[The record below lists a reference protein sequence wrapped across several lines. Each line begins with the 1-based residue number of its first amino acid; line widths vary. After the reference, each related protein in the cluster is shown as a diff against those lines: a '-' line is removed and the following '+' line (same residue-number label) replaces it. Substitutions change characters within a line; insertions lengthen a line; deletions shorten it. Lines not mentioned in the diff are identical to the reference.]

1 MEVSRIRALRGPNL
15 WSRHTSIEAI
25 VTCTPDECALPTDS
39 AFEKELRRIFP
50 ALGHLEGPHP
60 GLPASMAKAL
70 EKITLDLQA
79 HAGCPVTF
87 SRTTPTEEPG
97 VYQVVVQYTEEAVG
111 RLAIAWAEKLCLAA
125 QNQEAFDLNQA
136 LAELHDLDEA
146 VRLGPSTGAIVDAA
160 IVRGIP
166 FRRLTEGSMVQ
177 FGWGSQQRRI
187 QAAETDS
194 TSAIA
199 EAIAQ
204 DKDLTKSL
212 LLAVG
217 VPVPLGRPA
226 KDLEDGWAIAQKIG
240 LPVVL
245 KPLDGNQGK
254 GVTVN
259 VVEREVFDR
268 AYATAA
274 YYGEVLVE
282 KFLPGSDYRLLV
294 VGDKL
299 VAAARRE
306 PPLVVGDG
314 VLSVRELVAE
324 VNTDPRRGE
333 GHSTSLSKIKF
344 DDIAIGCLK
353 SQDLDPDSVPEQG
366 RRVVLRNNANLSTGG
381 TATDV
386 TDDVH
391 PDVAARVVAAA
402 QMVGVDVCGVD
413 VVCESVLRPLEEQNG
428 GVVEV
433 NAAPGL
439 RMHIS
444 PSFGKGRAVGQ
455 AIIEQLYPDGQDG
468 RIPVIAVTG
477 TNGKTTTVRL
487 TAHLLKAHKLR
498 VGMTNTDG
506 VYVNGR
512 QIDDGDCSGPRSA
525 RNVLMH
531 PDVDAAV
538 FETAR
543 GGLLREGLAFDR
555 CQVAIVTN
563 LGSGDHLGLN
573 YITTLE
579 DLLVL
584 KRVVVLNVASD
595 GMAVL
600 NAADPSVAMM
610 AKLCPGNV
618 TFFALDPHSAVL
630 ATHRAQ
636 GKRVVY
642 TENGHVVAQ
651 EGKKFFRIPLA
662 EVPLT
667 RQGQIGFQT
676 ENVMA
681 SVAAA
686 WAINVPWETIAL
698 GLSTFISDIQG
709 VPGRF
714 NVFDYRGA
722 TLIADYGHNPDA
734 IQALVNAVENMPAK
748 QRVVVISGAGDRRD
762 QDIRDQTKILGSAF
776 DDVLLYEDACQRG
789 RSDGEVMQ
797 LLREG
802 LDGAERTRHVQ
813 EIRGEFKAIDTALA
827 RLAPGDLCLI
837 LVDQVE
843 AALAYIQQQ
852 VDDSQSTPAA
862 LEV

>member
-15 WSRHTSIEAI
+15 WSRHTAMEAI
-25 VTCTPDECALPTDS
+25 VTCNTPDRDIAPGS
-39 AFEKELRRIFP
+39 PFEKQLRRIFP
-50 ALGHLEGPHP
+50 ALAFIEGVAH
-60 GLPASMAKAL
+60 GQQSSMAHAL
-70 EKITLDLQA
+70 EKVTLGLQA
-79 HAGCPVTF
+79 QAGCPVTF
-87 SRTTPTEEPG
+87 SRTTATQESG

-111 RLAIAWAEKLCLAA
+111 RLALELAQQLCAAAKQGASFDLAA
-125 QNQEAFDLNQA
+125 A
-136 LAELHDLDEA
+136 LAQLSELDED
-146 VRLGPSTGAIVDAA
+146 VRLGPSTGSIVDAA
-160 IVRGIP
+160 VARGIP
-166 FRRLTEGSMVQ
+166 YRRLTDGSLVQ
-177 FGWGSQQRRI
+177 FGWGSKQRRI
-187 QAAETDS
+187 QAAEIDS

-199 EAIAQ
+199 ESIAQ

-212 LLAVG
+212 LLAAG
-217 VPVPLGRPA
+217 VPVPIGRPA
-226 KDLEDGWAIAQKIG
+226 KDLEAAWEIAEEIG
-240 LPVVL
+240 MPVVV
-245 KPLDGNQGK
+245 KPQDGNQGK

-259 VVEREVFDR
+259 IVDR
-268 AYATAA
+268 AHFELAYEAA
-274 YYGEVLVE
+274 AEYGEVMVE
-282 KFLPGSDYRLLV
+282 KFLPGHDYRLLV
-294 VGDKL
+294 VGNKL

-314 VLSVRELVAE
+314 VHTVQELVNL
-324 VNTDPRRGE
+324 VNADPRRGD
-333 GHSTSLSKIKF
+333 GHSTSLTKIKF
-344 DDIAIGCLK
+344 DAIAIARLEQQELK
-353 SQDLDPDSVPEQG
+353 PESVPEKG
-366 RRVVLRNNANLSTGG
+366 RRVILRNNANLSTGG

-386 TDDVH
+386 TDEVH
-391 PDVAARVVAAA
+391 PEVAARVIAAA
-402 QMVGVDVCGVD
+402 QMVGVDICGVD
-413 VVCESVLRPLEEQNG
+413 VVSESVLRPLEEQSG
-428 GVVEV
+428 GIVEV

-444 PSFGKGRAVGQ
+444 PSFGKGRNVGKAV
-455 AIIEQLYPDGQDG
+455 IESMFKSDDDG

-487 TAHLLKAHKLR
+487 TSHLLKTQGLR

-543 GGLLREGLAFDR
+543 GGLLREGLAFDK

-579 DLLVL
+579 DLMVL
-584 KRVVVLNVASD
+584 KRVIVLNVAPS

-600 NAADPSVAMM
+600 NATDPVVVAM
-610 AKLCPGNV
+610 AKHCQGGI
-618 TFFALDPHSAVL
+618 TFFALDPQHPVL

-636 GKRVVY
+636 GKRVVFV
-642 TENGHVVAQ
+642 ENKHIVAQ
-651 EGKKFFRIPLA
+651 EGKKVFRIPLSN
-662 EVPLT
+662 VPLT

-686 WAINVPWETIAL
+686 WAVNVPWEIIGE
-698 GLSTFISDIQG
+698 GLATFISDVQG

-714 NVFDYRGA
+714 NLFDYHGA
-722 TLIADYGHNPDA
+722 TVIADYGHNPDA
-734 IQALVNAVENMPAK
+734 IQALVNAVENMPASK
-748 QRVVVISGAGDRRD
+748 RSVVISGAGDRRD
-762 QDIRDQTKILGSAF
+762 QDIRDQTQILGKAF

-789 RSDGEVMQ
+789 REDGEVLS

-802 LDGAERTRHVQ
+802 LQGAERTTHIQ
-813 EIRGEFKAIDTALA
+813 EIRGEFKAIDTAMD
-827 RLAPGDLCLI
+827 RLQPGELCLI
-837 LVDQVE
+837 LIDQVE
-843 AALAYIQQQ
+843 EALAYI
-852 VDDSQSTPAA
+852 SQKVKAA
-862 LEV
+862 G